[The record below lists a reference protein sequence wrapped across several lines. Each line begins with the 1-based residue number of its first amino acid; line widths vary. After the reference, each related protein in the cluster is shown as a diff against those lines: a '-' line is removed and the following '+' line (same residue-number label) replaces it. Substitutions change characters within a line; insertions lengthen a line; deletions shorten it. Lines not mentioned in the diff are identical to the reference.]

1 MSVAG
6 LHAGAQAVTGTMG
19 PGMLCAK
26 VGNASLQDAQ
36 AVCGC
41 HSGIVHPTAS
51 GKLTPPTP
59 SLRERPGPRGLGS
72 AGLRVPTTVSFAL
85 LNLLGTGCSD
95 MGAPVSIL
103 DTVAI
108 VDQMLVEL
116 TGGSSLR
123 LSASGTSA
131 TGSHAVGQPALL
143 EAQRLW
149 QWLWTIA
156 VREVHT
162 HNEKV
167 RQ

>member
-26 VGNASLQDAQ
+26 VGNASLQDA
-36 AVCGC
+36 VCGC
-41 HSGIVHPTAS
+41 DSGPGIVHPTAS

-103 DTVAI
+103 LDTVAI

-116 TGGSSLR
+116 TGTTSSLR

-131 TGSHAVGQPALL
+131 TGSHAVGQPA
-143 EAQRLW
+143 
-149 QWLWTIA
+149 
-156 VREVHT
+156 
-162 HNEKV
+162 
-167 RQ
+167 